1 MATGQWNNVDTTG
14 TPIAKPIAP
23 ASAARRRYHRLHEI
37 RLQQGISL
45 RCAARRMNQSVD
57 QVRRQEADTSDLW
70 LSDLYRWQQLLE
82 VPLADLLVDEEG
94 PLSEPVLKRARM
106 VRLMKTAAAILSS
119 SESEAVRR
127 MAQMLVDQLVE
138 IMPELKEVSPW
149 HAVGQRR
156 TLDEVGRIAE
166 NPMPDNFFHDTTI

>member
-14 TPIAKPIAP
+14 AHMAKPVAP
-23 ASAARRRYHRLHEI
+23 ANAPQRRYHRLHEI

-57 QVRRQEADTSDLW
+57 QIRRQEADTSDLW
-70 LSDLYRWQQLLE
+70 LSELYRWQELLE

-106 VRLMKTAAAILSS
+106 VRLMKTAAAILSG
-119 SESEAVRR
+119 SESEAVQR